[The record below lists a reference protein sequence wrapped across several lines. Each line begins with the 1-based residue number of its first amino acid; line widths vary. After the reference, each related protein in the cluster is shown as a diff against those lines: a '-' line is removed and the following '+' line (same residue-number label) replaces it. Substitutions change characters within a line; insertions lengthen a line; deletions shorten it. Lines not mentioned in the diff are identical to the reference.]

1 MSEMITSRQIRA
13 QFLSFF
19 ESKKHLIVPSAPI
32 VIKNDPTLLFTNSGM
47 NQFKEI
53 FLGEKKT
60 ENTRIADT
68 QKCLRVSGKHNDL
81 EEVGHDTY
89 HHTMFEMLGNWS
101 FGDYFKEEAIEWAW
115 QLLTEV
121 YKIPKDRLYVTVF
134 GGDKNENLTYDQD
147 AADYWKKW
155 IDPNRILAG
164 SKKDNF
170 WEMGDTG
177 PCGPCSEIHVDI
189 RTDAER
195 NAIDGKALVNEG
207 HPQVIEIWN
216 LVFMEFNRK
225 ADGSLHPLPAKHVDT
240 GMGFERLCM
249 VLQGKASTYDT
260 DVFSPL
266 KSQIERATGIQY
278 GDANETDIAMRVV
291 MDHIRAVAFAIADGQ
306 LPSNNGA
313 GYVIRRVLR
322 RASRYAFRY
331 LNRKHPFLF
340 ELIPTLTQEMGDA
353 FPELKAQQAFIT
365 RIIEEEEK
373 GFLSKLEKG
382 SQRFAEYVSNLTS
395 DSKAQVSGDFA
406 FELYDTFGFPVDLTA
421 LMAKEASMTLDEAAF
436 EKNMQAQKARSRQAA
451 EVKKGDWVELD
462 TQTENTFTGYDTL
475 EGNCRILKYRMVST
489 KAGEVYEIVLDKT
502 PFYAESG
509 GQVGDTGT
517 LRSEHETLNIL
528 DTRKENFLIIHTA
541 DALPE
546 KPDSPFYA
554 SVNAERRRHI
564 IANHSATHLL
574 HAALRQIL
582 GTHVEQRGSLVH
594 PDYLRFDFSHFA
606 KISDEELISI
616 ENRVN
621 QKITQGIQLKESRS
635 VAIEDAKNMGAMMLF
650 GEKYGDQVRVIQ
662 FEEGFSTELC
672 GGTHVQNTLEIR
684 YFKILSE
691 SSAAAGIRRIEALT
705 GDTAIAYLEDRNSK
719 LRNLESLLKNPK
731 DSEKALE
738 ELLLQQKETEK
749 ILEDIQHR
757 QLMSLRDDLIQKAKS
772 RGDEL
777 KALVQVANADAL
789 KTLSFEL
796 RKMTQGKTIILGAL
810 LQDKPMLSVI
820 LSEDIQPD
828 DTRNASKIIRE
839 LAKAIQ
845 GGGGGQDFYAT
856 AGGKKAEGL
865 KEIFG

>member
-1 MSEMITSRQIRA
+1 
-13 QFLSFF
+13 
-19 ESKKHLIVPSAPI
+19 
-32 VIKNDPTLLFTNSGM
+32 
-47 NQFKEI
+47 
-53 FLGEKKT
+53 
-60 ENTRIADT
+60 
-68 QKCLRVSGKHNDL
+68 
-81 EEVGHDTY
+81 
-89 HHTMFEMLGNWS
+89 MLGNWS

-134 GGDKNENLTYDQD
+134 GGDENENLAYDQD
-147 AADYWKKW
+147 AADFWKKW
-155 IDPNRILAG
+155 IDPDRILPG

-189 RTDAER
+189 RTEAER
-195 NAIDGKALVNEG
+195 QALDGKALVNG
-207 HPQVIEIWN
+207 NHPQVIEIWN

-225 ADGSLHPLPAKHVDT
+225 ADASLVPLPAKHVDT

-266 KSQIERATGIQY
+266 KSQIERNTGIQY
-278 GDANETDIAMRVV
+278 GDAIETDIAMRVV

-331 LNRKHPFLF
+331 LNRKQPFLF

-382 SQRFAEYVSNLTS
+382 SQRFAEYVSNLAS
-395 DSKAQVSGDFA
+395 DSNAQVSGDFA

-421 LMAKEASMTLDEAAF
+421 LMAKEAGMTLDEAGF

-462 TQTENTFTGYDTL
+462 TQTENAFTGYDTL
-475 EGNCRILKYRMVST
+475 EGECRILKYRMVST

-509 GQVGDTGT
+509 GQVGDTGA

-528 DTRKENFLIIHTA
+528 DTRKENFLIVHTA

-546 KPDSPFYA
+546 KPDSTFFA
-554 SVNAERRRHI
+554 SVNADRRRHI

-606 KISDEELISI
+606 KITEEELLHI
-616 ENRVN
+616 ENLVN
-621 QKITQGIQLKESRS
+621 QKIAQGISLTESRS

-662 FEEGFSTELC
+662 FQEGFSTELC

-749 ILEDIQHR
+749 VLEDIQHR
-757 QLMSLRDDLIQKAKS
+757 QLMSLRDDLIQQSKS
-772 RGDEL
+772 GGAEL

-820 LSEDIQPD
+820 LSEDVQPD
-828 DTRNASKIIRE
+828 ETLNASKIIRE

>member
-134 GGDKNENLTYDQD
+134 GGDKNENLAYDQD
-147 AADYWKKW
+147 AADFWKKW

-266 KSQIERATGIQY
+266 KSQIERTTGIQY

-382 SQRFAEYVSNLTS
+382 SQRFAEYVSHLTS
-395 DSKAQVSGDFA
+395 DSNAQVSGDFA

-421 LMAKEASMTLDEAAF
+421 LMAKEAGMTLDEAGF

-475 EGNCRILKYRMVST
+475 EGSCRILKYRMVST

-546 KPDSPFYA
+546 KPDSPFFA
-554 SVNAERRRHI
+554 AVNAERRRHI

-574 HAALRQIL
+574 HAALRQVL

-606 KISDEELISI
+606 KISDEELLSI

-621 QKITQGIQLKESRS
+621 QKITQGIQLKENRS

-705 GDTAIAYLEDRNSK
+705 GDKAIAYLEDRNSK
-719 LRNLESLLKNPK
+719 LRSLESLLKNPK
-731 DSEKALE
+731 DPEKALE
-738 ELLLQQKETEK
+738 ELLIQQKETEK

-757 QLMSLRDDLIQKAKS
+757 QLMSLRDDLIQQAKS
-772 RGDEL
+772 GGAEL

-839 LAKAIQ
+839 LSKAIQ